1 MTKPVVVD
9 TNVPLTANGKAKT
22 SPECVISC
30 IDALVKLL
38 SDQQPLVIDDGW
50 RILNEYKKKLS
61 QTGQPRVGDRFLK
74 WVLTNLANPS
84 RCIQVPITPRRN
96 DETHF
101 LEFPNDPALS
111 RFDRADRKFVAVA
124 RAHSSRPPILQALDS
139 KWWGWKE
146 PLKRA
151 GVTVHFLCLEEI
163 AALYEQKFGKTRRK
177 RSEKP
182 FQR

>member
-61 QTGQPRVGDRFLK
+61 QTGQPGVGDRFLK

-124 RAHSSRPPILQALDS
+124 LSHEDKPPIVVAIDRGWGRHEQALN
-139 KWWGWKE
+139 KH
-146 PLKRA
+146 
-151 GVTVHFLCLEEI
+151 GVIIDFLCPEH
-163 AALYEQKFGKTRRK
+163 KVTK
-177 RSEKP
+177 
-182 FQR
+182 